1 MKFKSP
7 LLKGTL
13 VKRYKRF
20 FADVALESGE
30 TVTAHCANSGSMLSV
45 KPEGAPVWISP
56 ANNPKRK
63 LQYTWEIVEI
73 EGHKVGINT
82 AHPNL
87 IVSEAIEAGEIPELA
102 GYDSLRREV
111 KYGQN
116 SRIDALLEA
125 EGKPSCY
132 VEVKNV
138 TMKRDLTPS
147 GKAEFPDSVTTRGAK
162 HLVELADMVA
172 EGHRAVM
179 FYLVQ
184 RGDCFAFS
192 VAGDID
198 PDYEAGLIA
207 AMKAGVEVICYQCHV
222 TPKEI
227 SISAPLPMDLPS

>member
-20 FADVALESGE
+20 FADVVLESGE

-87 IVSEAIEAGEIPELA
+87 IVSEAI
-102 GYDSLRREV
+102 
-111 KYGQN
+111 
-116 SRIDALLEA
+116 
-125 EGKPSCY
+125 
-132 VEVKNV
+132 
-138 TMKRDLTPS
+138 
-147 GKAEFPDSVTTRGAK
+147 
-162 HLVELADMVA
+162 
-172 EGHRAVM
+172 
-179 FYLVQ
+179 
-184 RGDCFAFS
+184 
-192 VAGDID
+192 
-198 PDYEAGLIA
+198 
-207 AMKAGVEVICYQCHV
+207 
-222 TPKEI
+222 
-227 SISAPLPMDLPS
+227 